1 MRALVLAG
9 LLAAC
14 NAPSNGPRFKAAG
27 GEPRAGGTL
36 HIAFPGAV
44 SSLDPTIAYDELSFY
59 VLHHLFDTLVDYAPG
74 SFDPVPRLAERWEVS
89 ENGET
94 LRFWLRSG
102 LTFADGK
109 TITAADFKYSLERAM
124 TTPDS
129 PFGAMLT
136 DIVGAQDV
144 IGGTTRDC
152 AGITAPSDR
161 ELVIVL
167 AAPNMAFLYVL
178 AMPFATP
185 QREDH
190 VLSAG
195 DRLRRMPL
203 ATGPY
208 QLGSWDEG
216 QHIVLH
222 EREAYVD
229 PARNRI
235 GVIDIRENVPRDTQ
249 FLMLE
254 AGELDS
260 MLAPSAPDQLW
271 VTSTP
276 SWQPY
281 VHRRPL
287 LSTFGARFDVTAKPF
302 DDVRVRQAL
311 NYALDKSAI
320 VKLLTGSATPAHGI
334 LVPGMLGFD
343 PALAPYPHD
352 PAKAKALLAAAGYPD
367 GFATTYV
374 TTDDADAA
382 TLAQSMQAD
391 FAEVGVRVTLQ
402 QLSFATFATAIGK
415 HGTPFAFVSWLAD
428 YPDPSNFLDTRF
440 HSRSISDE
448 GSLNASFYANPS
460 LDALLDSA
468 RAERDPVRRAELYRR
483 AERIVHDDAPW
494 LWGYHSVA
502 TEVSQPYVKGFDQHP
517 VWLRDFTTAWLDL
530 DADGERVRR

>member
-1 MRALVLAG
+1 MRAL
-9 LLAAC
+9 LLAAVVAC
-14 NAPSNGPRFKAAG
+14 NAPSSGPRFEAAG

-36 HIAFPGAV
+36 HVAFPGAV

-59 VLHHLFDTLVDYAPG
+59 VMHHLFDTLVDYAPG
-74 SFDPVPRLAERWEVS
+74 SFDLIPRLAERWEVS
-89 ENGET
+89 GDGKT
-94 LRFWLRSG
+94 LRFWLRAG
-102 LTFADGK
+102 ITFADGK
-109 TITAADFKYSLERAM
+109 PITAAHFKYSLERAR

-129 PFGAMLT
+129 PFGPML
-136 DIVGAQDV
+136 ADV
-144 IGGTTRDC
+144 V
-152 AGITAPSDR
+152 GITTPSDR
-161 ELVIVL
+161 ELVFEL

-190 VLSAG
+190 VRTAG
-195 DRLRRMPL
+195 DELRRMPL

-235 GVIDIRENVPRDTQ
+235 AVLDIRENVPRDTQ

-260 MLAPSAPDQLW
+260 MMSPSAPDLLW
-271 VTSTP
+271 VTSAAA
-276 SWQPY
+276 WQPY
-281 VHRRPL
+281 VHRRSL
-287 LSTFGARFDVTAKPF
+287 LTTFGSRFDVTAKPF

-320 VKLLTGSATPAHGI
+320 VKLLTGTATPAHGI

-343 PALAPYPHD
+343 ERILPYPHD

-374 TTDDADAA
+374 TTDDADAS
-382 TLAQSMQAD
+382 TLAQSLQAD
-391 FAEVGVRVTLQ
+391 FAEVGVRVTIQ
-402 QLSFATFATAIGK
+402 QMSFATFATAIGK

-440 HSRSISDE
+440 HSRSISEE
-448 GSLNASFYANPS
+448 GSLNASFYSNPA
-460 LDALLDSA
+460 LDTLLDSA
-468 RAERDPVRRAELYRR
+468 RAERDPAKRAELYRR
-483 AERIVHDDAPW
+483 AERIVHDEAPW
-494 LWGYHSVA
+494 LWGYHSIA
-502 TEVSQPYVKGFDQHP
+502 TEVSQPYLKGFDQHP

-530 DADGERVRR
+530 GADGERVRR